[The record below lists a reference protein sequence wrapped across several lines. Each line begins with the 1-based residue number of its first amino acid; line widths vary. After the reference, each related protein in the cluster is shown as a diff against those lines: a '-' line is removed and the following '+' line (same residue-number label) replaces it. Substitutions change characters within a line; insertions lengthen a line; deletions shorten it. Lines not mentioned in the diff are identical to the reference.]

1 MKKVFSR
8 SIFIALFA
16 AVTIFTVVFA
26 VNSMKKHITI
36 VIDGKE
42 QVVETY
48 KETVSEVLSENG
60 ISIAAKDK
68 IDRENSEILNKE
80 DKIEIITAVPVE
92 VTADGAVHS
101 FMTAEKTVK
110 DLLETENIALN
121 EVDKLSANLLDP
133 IENGMKISII
143 RVTSE
148 IVYEAQPIDFAVQ
161 ENKDSSLLKGKT
173 QVKQEGSAGE
183 RKITKERTYEDGV
196 LVSEV
201 EVSNEVVTAPVDKV
215 IAIGTKVPEP
225 VVVVAKAAPAT
236 VVSRGGSTPSGLSY
250 SSSMRVTATAYAGDG
265 ITATGTVPVRNASGW
280 STIAVDRNVI
290 PMGTRV
296 YVENYGYAI
305 AEDVGGA
312 IKGNIIDVF
321 MNSESEANAW
331 GRRTVTIYILN

>member
-16 AVTIFTVVFA
+16 AVTILTVVFA

-68 IDRENSEILNKE
+68 IDRESSEVLNKK

-92 VTADGAVHS
+92 VAADGAVYS

-110 DLLETENIALN
+110 ALLETEGIALN
-121 EVDKLSANLLDP
+121 DVDKLSANLEDP
-133 IENGMKISII
+133 IESGMKVSIV

-148 IVYEAQPIDFAVQ
+148 IVYEAQPIEFAVQ

-173 QVKQEGSAGE
+173 EVKQEGSAGE

-201 EVSNEVVTAPVDKV
+201 EVSNEVVTSPVDKV
-215 IAIGTKVPEP
+215 VAIGTKVPEP
-225 VVVVAKAAPAT
+225 VVVAKKATTTVA
-236 VVSRGGSTPSGLSY
+236 SRGGSTPSGLSY
-250 SSSMRVTATAYAGDG
+250 SKSMRVTATAYAGDG

-280 STIAVDRNVI
+280 STIAVDRSII

-321 MNSESEANAW
+321 MNSESEARSW
-331 GRRTVTIYILN
+331 GRRTVTIYILD

>member
-16 AVTIFTVVFA
+16 AVTILTVVIA

-60 ISIAAKDK
+60 ITIAAKDK
-68 IDRENSEILNKE
+68 IDRENSEVLNKE

-92 VTADGAVHS
+92 VTADGAVYS

-110 DLLETENIALN
+110 ALLETEGIALN
-121 EVDKLSANLLDP
+121 EVDKLSASLEDP
-133 IENGMKISII
+133 IESGMKLSIV

-148 IVYEAQPIDFAVQ
+148 IVYEALPIEFAVQ

-173 QVKQEGSAGE
+173 EVKQEGSAGE

-225 VVVVAKAAPAT
+225 VVVVAKTST
-236 VVSRGGSTPSGLSY
+236 VASRGGSTPSGLSY
-250 SSSMRVTATAYAGDG
+250 STSMRVTATAYAGDG

-321 MNSESEANAW
+321 MNSESEAISW
-331 GRRTVTIYILN
+331 GRRTVTIYILD

>member
-16 AVTIFTVVFA
+16 AVTILTVVFA

-60 ISIAAKDK
+60 ISIASKDK
-68 IDRENSEILNKE
+68 IDRENSEVLKKE

-92 VTADGAVHS
+92 VTADGAIHS

-110 DLLETENIALN
+110 ALFETEGIALN
-121 EVDKLSANLLDP
+121 EVDKLSANLEDP
-133 IENGMKISII
+133 IESGMKLSIV

-148 IVYEAQPIDFAVQ
+148 IVYEAQPVEFAVQ
-161 ENKDSSLLKGKT
+161 ENKDNSLLKGKT
-173 QVKQEGSAGE
+173 EVKQEGSAGE

-196 LVSEV
+196 LISEV
-201 EVSNEVVTAPVDKV
+201 EVSNEIVTAPVDKV

-225 VVVVAKAAPAT
+225 VVVVAKKAT
-236 VVSRGGSTPSGLSY
+236 VVASRGGSTPNGLSY

-290 PMGTRV
+290 PMGTKV

-312 IKGNIIDVF
+312 IKGNIIDLF

-331 GRRTVTIYILN
+331 GRRAVTIYILN

>member
-16 AVTIFTVVFA
+16 AVTILTVVFA

-60 ISIAAKDK
+60 ITIAAKDK
-68 IDRENSEILNKE
+68 IDRENSEVLNKK

-92 VTADGAVHS
+92 VTADGAVYS

-110 DLLETENIALN
+110 ALLETEGIALN
-121 EVDKLSANLLDP
+121 EVDKLSASLEDP
-133 IENGMKISII
+133 IESGMKLSIV

-148 IVYEAQPIDFAVQ
+148 IVYEALPIEFAVQ

-173 QVKQEGSAGE
+173 EVKQEGSAGE

-225 VVVVAKAAPAT
+225 VVVVAKAATT
-236 VVSRGGSTPSGLSY
+236 VASRGGSTPSGLSY

-321 MNSESEANAW
+321 MNSESDAISW
-331 GRRTVTIYILN
+331 GRRTVTIYILD

>member
-1 MKKVFSR
+1 MKKIFSR

-16 AVTIFTVVFA
+16 AVTILTVVIA

-60 ISIAAKDK
+60 ITIAAKDK
-68 IDRENSEILNKE
+68 IDRENSEVLNKE

-92 VTADGAVHS
+92 VTADGAVYS

-110 DLLETENIALN
+110 ALLETEGIALN
-121 EVDKLSANLLDP
+121 EVDKLSASLEDP
-133 IENGMKISII
+133 IESGMKLSIV

-148 IVYEAQPIDFAVQ
+148 IVYEALPIEFAVQ
-161 ENKDSSLLKGKT
+161 ENKDNSLLKGKT
-173 QVKQEGSAGE
+173 EVKQEGSVGE

-215 IAIGTKVPEP
+215 VAIGTKVPEP
-225 VVVVAKAAPAT
+225 VVVVKKAATT
-236 VVSRGGSTPSGLSY
+236 VASRGGSTPSGLSY

-321 MNSESEANAW
+321 MNSESEARTW
-331 GRRTVTIYILN
+331 GRRTVTIYILD

>member
-16 AVTIFTVVFA
+16 AVTILTVVFA

-60 ISIAAKDK
+60 ILIAAKDK
-68 IDRENSEILNKE
+68 MDRESSDVLNKK

-92 VTADGAVHS
+92 VAADGAIYS

-110 DLLETENIALN
+110 ALLETEGIALN
-121 EVDKLSANLLDP
+121 EVDKLSANLEDP
-133 IENGMKISII
+133 IESGMKLSIV

-148 IVYEAQPIDFAVQ
+148 IVYETQPIEFAVQ
-161 ENKDSSLLKGKT
+161 ENKDSSILKGKT
-173 QVKQEGSAGE
+173 EIKQEGSAGE
-183 RKITKERTYEDGV
+183 RKITKERTYEDGI
-196 LVSEV
+196 LISEV

-215 IAIGTKVPEP
+215 VAIGTKVPEP
-225 VVVVAKAAPAT
+225 VVVAKAPTIVA
-236 VVSRGGSTPSGLSY
+236 SRGSTPSGLSY

-321 MNSESEANAW
+321 MNSESDAIAW
-331 GRRTVTIYILN
+331 GRRTVTIYILD